1 MYVLN
6 KRQINIINYLLQQN
20 EFITVKSIAEEFGVS
35 ARTVR
40 YDIEIIEDW
49 LNINDATLVKIPKIG
64 IMIDTNL
71 YKNVLIEKLSF
82 ISLENR
88 VLTEKERVI
97 YIVLELLSGD
107 EELSIADISTR
118 LYLSRNTITKIL
130 NGTREFLKENGL
142 ELTKVNAK
150 GFIVTGSEIK
160 KRSLLLEI
168 FTEILD
174 INNVILAM
182 NDENVYS
189 ELMDYCDNNFPKFKF
204 RNIDLIYEEITK
216 IESKFDFHLTDS
228 ALAKLTVYLIIMV
241 SRNENH
247 QHINYK
253 NTEIRDFMEYKIAL
267 DIAKQL
273 KDALEVEF
281 LQEEID
287 YISNSLAEAEIF
299 NTDESFSIENASLR
313 FNYEIIDL
321 ARHVIAYTENELK
334 VDLSEDNK
342 LYSNLVFHLKSAL
355 GRIKNNNK
363 IGSNYTYEIKSKFPL
378 VFELVK
384 ESISKY
390 KNKFKFSDDEIAH
403 IALHIRAAY
412 ERNYLENYKSTAL
425 VVCQEGVS
433 LLNIMVAKL
442 QRNFP
447 ELKIIETCS
456 IYDYE
461 ANKRNIDLVITT
473 NSFKTKDTEVIK
485 VSPFIENEDITKIA
499 AKIGKLNK
507 YKQIYKYEQIK
518 DGKGGEVIMLE
529 NLVSVDM
536 IRLGVEAK
544 DWEEA
549 IQKSAEPLLEFDK
562 IAPEYVDNMINA
574 VHELGPYIA
583 IMPGIAFAHARPDE
597 TVKETCMSMITLK
610 EPVNFGSKQ
619 NDPIEIVFTFGA
631 KSGDDHLMALQDL
644 AKFLLSEE
652 NVKFLKKEK
661 DRAKIVEKL
670 VNI

>member
-20 EFITVKSIAEEFGVS
+20 EFITVKSIAEEFDVS

-130 NGTREFLKENGL
+130 NGTREYLKDNGL

-150 GFIVTGSEIK
+150 GFKVSGSEIR
-160 KRSLLLEI
+160 KRGLLLEI

-182 NDENVYS
+182 NDESIYT
-189 ELMDYCDNNFPKFKF
+189 ELMEYCDSNFPKFKF

-216 IESKFDFHLTDS
+216 IESKFDFHLTDR
-228 ALAKLTVYLIIMV
+228 ALAKLTVYLIIML

-247 QHINYK
+247 QHIDYK
-253 NTEIRDFMEYKIAL
+253 NTEIRDFMEYKIAV
-267 DIAKQL
+267 DITEQL
-273 KDALEVEF
+273 KEALGVEF

-287 YISNSLAEAEIF
+287 FISNSLAEAEIF

-321 ARHVIAYTENELK
+321 AKHVIAYTETELR

-363 IGSNYTYEIKSKFPL
+363 IGSSYTNEIKSKFPL

-390 KNKFKFSDDEIAH
+390 KNKFKFNDDEIAH

-412 ERNYLENYKSTAL
+412 ERNYMENYKSTAL
-425 VVCQEGVS
+425 VVCQAGVS

-447 ELKIIETCS
+447 DLKIIETCS

-461 ANKRNIDLVITT
+461 ANKKNIDLVITT
-473 NSFKTKDTEVIK
+473 NSFKTKDTDVIK

-518 DGKGGEVIMLE
+518 DTKGGEVIMLE
-529 NLVSVDM
+529 HLVSEDM

-549 IQKSAEPLLEFDK
+549 IKKSAEPLLEFDK
-562 IAPEYVDNMINA
+562 ITPEYVANMINA

-610 EPVNFGSKQ
+610 EPVKFGSKQ
-619 NDPIEIVFTFGA
+619 NDPIEIVFAFGA

-652 NVKFLKKEK
+652 NVKFLKKETDK
-661 DRAKIVEKL
+661 TKIVEKL